1 MTIIQRIQEIQRQFD
16 FAMACSDWK
25 MIDFCQKEIKR
36 LNDLLE
42 FQRPSMEVFLQEYC
56 DGLQYDSCVE
66 SPCPFSSHSGC
77 TNPMH
82 PKNYPGKL

>member
-1 MTIIQRIQEIQRQFD
+1 MTIFQKLQELRGQFD

-56 DGLQYDSCVE
+56 DGLE